1 MIHGINGD
9 SNPVNHREP
18 DGNEEDV
25 PPAKLLTF
33 TDTDAFLE

>member
-9 SNPVNHREP
+9 SNHANHREP

-25 PPAKLLTF
+25 PVKLLTF
-33 TDTDAFLE
+33 TDTDAFLA